1 MSDTQEAKVD
11 VDAMANI
18 PSRSLS
24 KEFHSLSKE
33 LRPIRSC
40 SDVIMELAYERR
52 DVSDKLAQ
60 LERVI
65 TINPESVSDHHK
77 DLWRKQA
84 EAMRAYKEVLGER
97 IKDLIDN

>member
-11 VDAMANI
+11 MDALANI

-24 KEFHSLSKE
+24 KE
-33 LRPIRSC
+33 LRPVRSS
-40 SDVIMELAYERR
+40 SDLIMELAYERR
-52 DVSDKLAQ
+52 DVSGNLAK

-65 TINPESVSDHHK
+65 TINPKSVSDHHK

-84 EAMRAYKEVLGER
+84 EAMRTYKEVLGER
-97 IKDLIDN
+97 IKDLIDNE

>member
-11 VDAMANI
+11 MDALANI
-18 PSRSLS
+18 PSRP
-24 KEFHSLSKE
+24 LSKE

-40 SDVIMELAYERR
+40 HDVIMELAYERR
-52 DVSDKLAQ
+52 DVSEKLAQ

-84 EAMRAYKEVLGER
+84 EAMRTYKEVLGER

>member
-11 VDAMANI
+11 MDALANI

-24 KEFHSLSKE
+24 KE
-33 LRPIRSC
+33 LRPRRSC

-84 EAMRAYKEVLGER
+84 EAMRAYKEALGER

>member
-11 VDAMANI
+11 MDALANI
-18 PSRSLS
+18 PSR
-24 KEFHSLSKE
+24 SLSKE

-40 SDVIMELAYERR
+40 HDVIMDLAYERR
-52 DVSDKLAQ
+52 DVSEKLAQ

-65 TINPESVSDHHK
+65 TINPESVSDHYK

-84 EAMRAYKEVLGER
+84 EAMRTYKEVLGER
-97 IKDLIDN
+97 IKYLIDN